1 MGFHAGLI
9 QIWASNWV
17 PSLICRNEY
26 YILFMCSFRVR
37 LVWFGLGEIEMI
49 ENRGEKSRSK

>member
-17 PSLICRNEY
+17 PSLMCRNEY

-37 LVWFGLGEIEMI
+37 LVWFGLVWV
-49 ENRGEKSRSK
+49 K